1 MSGHETGSDQ
11 RIFVYHPNGMYQ
23 DDPGLEQRLSRFEA
37 QLDRFSLALRQWQ
50 AKDQPS
56 PAAPSDID
64 QRIATLER
72 TLDRE
77 AHALRQLHEEP
88 LKQLQAQ
95 AASLRELCAA
105 ATNSVN
111 GLGRAELRLEE
122 LQGNVSILVH
132 DLSRT
137 VQALVNEL
145 QANGTRS
152 LSAPGSAAAWPLER
166 VVHLHDELRR
176 NGSPEGRVFDAVA
189 RDDQAMNDRF
199 DRKVLAWLRR
209 RDVRVGLIGV
219 GALVLVVLVVAA
231 IESRLNDAS
240 ERVVAAEKQ
249 VATTTQL
256 ANQEVAAARQSAD
269 RQIAEARQVAQRAET
284 VGSILTAP
292 DLIRF
297 TLTSTSEDGSS
308 AQLLWSRTRGLVLS
322 GNRLPAAPP
331 ESTYQLWLVTTTQSF
346 GAGVFVPDASGRASL
361 VIDAPPK
368 VLGSVV
374 GASVTIEPPG
384 GRAAPSGKTL
394 LARFLQ

>member
-1 MSGHETGSDQ
+1 MTRGSNR

-50 AKDQPS
+50 AKDHPTPTAS
-56 PAAPSDID
+56 PDID
-64 QRIATLER
+64 QRIATLEQ

-137 VQALVNEL
+137 VQALVHEL

-152 LSAPGSAAAWPLER
+152 LSTQGSAAAWPLER

-176 NGSPEGRVFDAVA
+176 SGNTEGRVFEAVP
-189 RDDQAMNDRF
+189 RDDQALDDRL
-199 DRKVLAWLRR
+199 DRRILALLRR
-209 RDVRVGLIGV
+209 KDVRGGLIGV
-219 GALVLVVLVVAA
+219 AAVVLVILGVRA

-240 ERVVAAEKQ
+240 ARVAAAEKQ
-249 VATTTQL
+249 VTATTQR
-256 ANQEVAAARQSAD
+256 ASQEVTAARQSAD
-269 RQIAEARQVAQRAET
+269 RQIEEARQVAQRE
-284 VGSILTAP
+284 
-292 DLIRF
+292 
-297 TLTSTSEDGSS
+297 
-308 AQLLWSRTRGLVLS
+308 
-322 GNRLPAAPP
+322 
-331 ESTYQLWLVTTTQSF
+331 
-346 GAGVFVPDASGRASL
+346 
-361 VIDAPPK
+361 
-368 VLGSVV
+368 
-374 GASVTIEPPG
+374 
-384 GRAAPSGKTL
+384 
-394 LARFLQ
+394 

>member
-1 MSGHETGSDQ
+1 
-11 RIFVYHPNGMYQ
+11 MYQ

-50 AKDQPS
+50 AKDHPP
-56 PAAPSDID
+56 PAASSDVD

-95 AASLRELCAA
+95 AASLRALCDV

-152 LSAPGSAAAWPLER
+152 LSTQGSAAAWPLER

-176 NGSPEGRVFDAVA
+176 NGAPEGRVFDAVA
-189 RDDQAMNDRF
+189 TDDQAMNERF
-199 DRKVLAWLRR
+199 DRKILTLLRR
-209 RDVRVGLIGV
+209 KDVRVGLAGV
-219 GALVLVVLVVAA
+219 AALVLVVLVAGA

-240 ERVVAAEKQ
+240 ARVAAAEKQ

-256 ANQEVAAARQSAD
+256 ANQEVTTARQNAD

-346 GAGVFVPDASGRASL
+346 GAGVFVPDAAGRASL

-368 VLGSVV
+368 VLGPVV

-384 GRAAPSGKTL
+384 GRASPSGKTL
-394 LARFLQ
+394 LARYIQ